1 MTELIQTI
9 ISTQMVIDGEVE
21 ARNGLVEVYGMVN
34 GSLDVGTLVIHEG
47 GKIIGKVRAREI
59 IAKGLMQGEITVT
72 GLLDIGPTGSVTG
85 NVLYGALAMQEGGE
99 LSADVRNIPP
109 TLAGDLKM
117 TVTKGKAVR
126 LTTNDLTAIDPDDE
140 AKDLKFAVSAMTNGF
155 VVSLDQPKTAL
166 KSFTQE
172 QLEKGKI
179 VFVHDG
185 KDAPSASFAVSV
197 TDAAGASSGP
207 AKTVQV
213 EVRG

>member
-1 MTELIQTI
+1 MTTKIQTI
-9 ISTQMVIDGEVE
+9 ISDQMVIEGEVE
-21 ARNGLVEVYGMVN
+21 AANGLVEIYGMINGGVN
-34 GSLDVGTLVIHEG
+34 VAALIIHEG
-47 GKIIGKVRAREI
+47 GKVIGNVRAGKI
-59 IAKGLMQGEITVT
+59 TAKGLLQGEVTVT
-72 GLLDIGPTGSVTG
+72 GLLDIGATGSVTG
-85 NVLYGALAMQEGGE
+85 NVLYGALAMKEGGV

-117 TVTKGKAVR
+117 SVSKGKAVR

-140 AKDLKFAVSAMTNGF
+140 AKDLKFAVSKMVNGF

-213 EVRG
+213 EVR